1 MTALGPTSAEARCQ
15 SFQGWRGAGDGRVI
29 SIGIRPG
36 RSLRWSPPW
45 PCSDAAVLF
54 DAHSGDYWVLST
66 AGQVVVHALE
76 RNGPQSQPHLLS
88 LVPGDPAEALQ
99 LLDDLARSGIV
110 TAQVTVASGAVGTP
124 VRPEPA
130 SDTLD

>member
-1 MTALGPTSAEARCQ
+1 MG
-15 SFQGWRGAGDGRVI
+15 V
-29 SIGIRPG
+29 RPG

-45 PCSDAAVLF
+45 ACSDAAVLF
-54 DAHSGDYWVLST
+54 DALSGDYWVLSA
-66 AGQVVVHALE
+66 AGQAVVRALE
-76 RNGPQSQPHLLS
+76 RYGLQTQQQLLT
-88 LVPGDPAEALQ
+88 LVPGDPAQALQ

-110 TAQVTVASGAVGTP
+110 TAQATVASGALGTP

>member
-1 MTALGPTSAEARCQ
+1 M
-15 SFQGWRGAGDGRVI
+15 I

-45 PCSDAAVLF
+45 PCSDTAVLF
-54 DAHSGDYWVLST
+54 DAHSGDYWVLSA
-66 AGQVVVHALE
+66 AGQAVVHALE
-76 RNGPQSQPHLLS
+76 RDGPQAQPHLLS

-110 TAQVTVASGAVGTP
+110 TAQVTVASAALGTP

>member
-1 MTALGPTSAEARCQ
+1 MT
-15 SFQGWRGAGDGRVI
+15 

-36 RSLRWSPPW
+36 RSLRWSPQW

-54 DAHSGDYWVLST
+54 DAHSGDYWVLT
-66 AGQVVVHALE
+66 AAGQAVVRVLE
-76 RNGPQSQPHLLS
+76 RDGPLAQPHLLS
-88 LVPGDPAEALQ
+88 LVAGDPAEALQ

-110 TAQVTVASGAVGTP
+110 TVQATAASAALGTPP